1 MFENF
6 QNDTLLALCKKTISV
21 FKTAAGN
28 IPKMVLSIKNDE
40 LVIKHNQGK
49 PKTVKDPESG
59 LWTEIPGKNL
69 ILNFNTDKENLEKLP
84 ISISEESPIDI
95 IRIEKCSKLK
105 TLEGFPPLEDLM
117 IIFIGKT
124 NIPDLQLEHVINRKD
139 GNVYEL
145 SPAGLKWLQSRKTWE
160 EYSHTH
166 RGQILG
172 KRFGI

>member
-1 MFENF
+1 MRYIKMFENF

-69 ILNFNTDKENLEKLP
+69 ILNFNTDKENLEKLGARA
-84 ISISEESPIDI
+84 INGINDI
-95 IRIEKCSKLK
+95 R
-105 TLEGFPPLEDLM
+105 
-117 IIFIGKT
+117 
-124 NIPDLQLEHVINRKD
+124 
-139 GNVYEL
+139 
-145 SPAGLKWLQSRKTWE
+145 
-160 EYSHTH
+160 
-166 RGQILG
+166 
-172 KRFGI
+172 